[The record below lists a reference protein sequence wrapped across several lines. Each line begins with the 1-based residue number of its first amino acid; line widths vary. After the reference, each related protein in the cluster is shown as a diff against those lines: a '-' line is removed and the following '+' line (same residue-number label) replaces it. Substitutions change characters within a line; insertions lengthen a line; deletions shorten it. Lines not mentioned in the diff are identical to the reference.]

1 MAKYKINYKAQDSKE
16 SELEIIKAFETLGY
30 VSDGWDPGAQ
40 IELKKPELMKMDKAN
55 CSMIFLYPKRKECE
69 KAGTTYTEYDDGES
83 GMSYGEWRPFTKD
96 ELQLLDK
103 LGYVFVKGYGNKFD
117 MAMEDWF

>member
-1 MAKYKINYKAQDSKE
+1 MNNITTSLTYSIFSICKNGIC
-16 SELEIIKAFETLGY
+16 
-30 VSDGWDPGAQ
+30 
-40 IELKKPELMKMDKAN
+40 KKLTIPKHFR
-55 CSMIFLYPKRKECE
+55 IKRKITDVVSVFSSVYDDLT
-69 KAGTTYTEYDDGES
+69 GTDFFPNWGQSTTYTEYDDGES